1 MTEARRAEPAQN
13 RSRRQDKI
21 VANIKNSL
29 ESYGYLIL
37 NMPIYEHYDLLK
49 DTAFD
54 FNDESIIRFLDRN
67 TGKSLVLRPDFTP
80 QVARVVTGYMNDYPL
95 PLRLYY
101 LGPVFRSVALD
112 GGHKSEEYQIGWELI
127 GAEELWG
134 DMEMFSMTE
143 AALSSIC
150 LDGYNIVVGDSMF
163 LSRVMELAG
172 SYADK
177 LQDAIAC
184 KMRNEIENIATEG
197 KFSENL
203 KRLVLKLPM
212 AFGNVEEI
220 CKLEDV
226 AAFDKILW
234 ERLQY
239 IFKLFDNLKQN
250 GFDTDKIIFDP
261 SETKGLGY
269 YTGLNFKIVHPES
282 GYALGGGGRYDNL
295 MAKFGKTTSA
305 CGMGLRIDELMRF
318 NICMDDGAAF
328 DYLAAGSENFGK
340 AIELRKAGYS
350 TLFVADK
357 SKAEKFLR
365 TYKFKNVLGVGK

>member
-1 MTEARRAEPAQN
+1 MTEARGAEPAQN

-21 VANIKNSL
+21 VANIKNAL
-29 ESYGYLIL
+29 ESFGYLIL

-80 QVARVVTGYMNDYPL
+80 QVARVVTGYMSDYPL

-101 LGPVFRSVALD
+101 LGPVFRSVSLD

-143 AALSSIC
+143 AALSAIR

-177 LQDAIAC
+177 LQAAIAC
-184 KMRNEIENIATEG
+184 KMRNEIETIANEAW
-197 KFSENL
+197 FSENL
-203 KRLVLKLPM
+203 KQLALKLPL
-212 AFGNVEEI
+212 AFGNIEEAR
-220 CKLEDV
+220 KLKEF
-226 AAFDKILW
+226 AAFDEILSQ
-234 ERLQY
+234 RLEY
-239 IFKLFDNLKQN
+239 IFTLFDNLKQN

-305 CGMGLRIDELMRF
+305 CGIGLRIDELMRF
-318 NICMDDGAAF
+318 NICTDGGASF
-328 DYLAAGSENFGK
+328 DYLVAGAENFGK
-340 AIELRKAGYS
+340 ASALRKDGCS
-350 TLFVADK
+350 VLFVADK
-357 SKAEKFLR
+357 SKCEKFLH
-365 TYKFKNVLGVGK
+365 TYKFKNVLGVDK